1 MVDNR
6 IDRRELLAGGAAAA
20 GVLAFAAASPLR
32 AADDKPIPVAVLID
46 KDATVIDF
54 TGPWEVFQ
62 DAGVAGNAGFELFTV
77 APQRTPLRVSAG
89 LQIVPDYTLDNAPPA
104 KVIVIPAQSGSLR
117 PAERPLKED
126 WLKARFPETEII
138 MSVCTGAYLLA
149 RTGLLDGMSA
159 TTHHDYLA
167 DFARTFPKVNVVE
180 TRRYVD
186 NGRLVTT
193 AGLSSGIEG
202 ALRVVERYYGVEAA
216 RKVASYMEYVPTPWH
231 AA

>member
-1 MVDNR
+1 MADNH
-6 IDRRELLAGGAAAA
+6 IHRRQLLTGGAAAV
-20 GVLAFAAASPLR
+20 GVLAIAGASPLR

-62 DAGVAGNAGFELFTV
+62 DVGVTGKPGFDLFTV
-77 APQRTPLRVSAG
+77 APERTPLRASAG
-89 LQIVPDYTLDNAPPA
+89 LRIVPDYTLDTAPPA
-104 KVIVIPAQSGSLR
+104 KVIVIPAQSGSRR
-117 PAERPLKED
+117 PDQRPIKEN

-149 RTGLLDGMSA
+149 RTGLLDGMAA

-167 DFARTFPKVNVVE
+167 DFAAAFPTVKVVE

-186 NGRLVTT
+186 NGRLITT

-202 ALRVVERYYGVEAA
+202 ALRVVERYYGAEAA
-216 RKVASYMEYVPTPWH
+216 RQVASYMEYVPTPWH
-231 AA
+231 RA